1 MAGSIMIRRIEHQ
14 DVPALFVVRV
24 ATRENVLSLDQLA
37 SLGITEATIHEA
49 IEGSHAGWLYED
61 QGRVVAFAMGDYEGK
76 ELTVIAVLPDYE
88 KQGIGGQLL
97 TQVENWLKSKGCD
110 EICLS
115 TDLDVKLRAYGFY
128 RKWGWVDNKIEKGYR
143 YMRKRL
149 N

>member
-1 MAGSIMIRRIEHQ
+1 MIRRIEHQ

-37 SLGITEATIHEA
+37 SLGITEATIHEE

-128 RKWGWVDNKIEKGYR
+128 RKWGWVDNKIEKGNR
-143 YMRKRL
+143 YMCKRL

>member
-1 MAGSIMIRRIEHQ
+1 MIRKIEHD
-14 DVPALFVVRV
+14 DVPALFLVRV
-24 ATRENVLSLDQLA
+24 ATRENALSLDQLA

-49 IEGSHAGWLYED
+49 IDGSHAGWLYED
-61 QGRVVAFAMGDYEGK
+61 QGTVVAFAMGDYVDK

-88 KQGIGGQLL
+88 KLGIGGQLL

-110 EICLS
+110 EICLG

-128 RKWGWVDNKIEKGYR
+128 RKWGWVDSKIEKGNR